1 MDVSPPC
8 PRLRP
13 PPGRTLEQPNRKS
26 QSQAQP
32 GLRLLDER
40 YSKGSARSGWEP
52 RNLRPRRTPP
62 RSRHRLLGGPSVP
75 TPPPAA
81 TFPKTDTLPA
91 RARGGARGLP
101 RRVPWRPRHPPQD
114 QRAKGRPK
122 TPAHGACCAPP
133 TTAHTAQPQRG
144 RRDTNAH
151 QAATQGRDR
160 GAHPAPCISGITQG
174 TDAFENF
181 RSACHFPRVTQD

>member
-1 MDVSPPC
+1 MSPPC

-13 PPGRTLEQPNRKS
+13 PPGRTPEWPNRKS

-32 GLRLLDER
+32 GLRLRDER
-40 YSKGSARSGWEP
+40 NSKGPARGELGTTKP
-52 RNLRPRRTPP
+52 ADRGKPGP

-101 RRVPWRPRHPPQD
+101 RRVPWRRRHPPQD

-133 TTAHTAQPQRG
+133 GDAGTV
-144 RRDTNAH
+144 RRT
-151 QAATQGRDR
+151 R
-160 GAHPAPCISGITQG
+160 PAPTGETG
-174 TDAFENF
+174 APTPRAL
-181 RSACHFPRVTQD
+181 HFWNHPGNGRL